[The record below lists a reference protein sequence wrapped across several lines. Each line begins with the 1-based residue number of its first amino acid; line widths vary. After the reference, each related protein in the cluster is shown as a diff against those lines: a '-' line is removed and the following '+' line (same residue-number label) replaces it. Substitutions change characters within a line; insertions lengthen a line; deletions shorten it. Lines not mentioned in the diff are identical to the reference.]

1 MNPVD
6 QFGVVRRLQRT
17 VGNSSSQLPGERM
30 SGSTSRGLMPDR
42 MNQLAHSTCPLDCG
56 YATEARS
63 RRMPE
68 TEQYCSSAPLAKLVP
83 LSVMMLF
90 GCRSAPLCP

>member
-1 MNPVD
+1 MKPVNL
-6 QFGVVRRLQRT
+6 FGVVRRLQRT
-17 VGNSSSQLPGERM
+17 AGNSPSQRPGERM
-30 SGSTSRGLMPDR
+30 SGSTSHGLIPDR
-42 MNQLAHSTCPLDCG
+42 MSLLARLTCLLDYGC
-56 YATEARS
+56 AMEARS

-90 GCRSAPLCP
+90 GMP

>member
-6 QFGVVRRLQRT
+6 RFGVVRRLQRT
-17 VGNSSSQLPGERM
+17 ASNSSSQLLGERM
-30 SGSTSRGLMPDR
+30 SGSTSRGLTPDR
-42 MNQLAHSTCPLDCG
+42 MSPLARSTYPLYCG
-56 YATEARS
+56 CATEARS

-68 TEQYCSSAPLAKLVP
+68 TEQYVSSTPLAKLVP

-90 GCRSAPLCP
+90 GRP

>member
-6 QFGVVRRLQRT
+6 RFGVVRRLQRT
-17 VGNSSSQLPGERM
+17 AGNSSSQLPGEWI
-30 SGSTSRGLMPDR
+30 SGSTSHGLMPDR
-42 MNQLAHSTCPLDCG
+42 MSPLALLTYPLDCG
-56 YATEARS
+56 CATEARS

-83 LSVMMLF
+83 LSVMVRF
-90 GCRSAPLCP
+90 GMP

>member
-6 QFGVVRRLQRT
+6 RFGVLRRLQRT
-17 VGNSSSQLPGERM
+17 AGNSSSQLLGERT
-30 SGSTSRGLMPDR
+30 SGSTSRGLTQDR
-42 MNQLAHSTCPLDCG
+42 MSLLARSTWPLDYGC
-56 YATEARS
+56 ATEDKS
-63 RRMPE
+63 RWMPE

-90 GCRSAPLCP
+90 GMP

>member
-6 QFGVVRRLQRT
+6 RFGVVRRLQRT
-17 VGNSSSQLPGERM
+17 ASNSSSQLSGERM

-42 MNQLAHSTCPLDCG
+42 MSPLACSTYPLDCG
-56 YATEARS
+56 RATEARS

-68 TEQYCSSAPLAKLVP
+68 TEQYCSSAPLVKLVP
-83 LSVMMLF
+83 LSMMMLF
-90 GCRSAPLCP
+90 GKP